1 MASDNNRPLNSKSK
15 QIVYS
20 VSGYCL
26 KIKKAFRA
34 PYLEKKAGT
43 TGVIRTIVARIRR
56 EKSERG
62 RFVIPDES
70 EEGAI

>member
-15 QIVYS
+15 HMVYS
-20 VSGYCL
+20 LSGCCL
-26 KIKKAFRA
+26 KIKRSLLGSGLKNTAEA
-34 PYLEKKAGT
+34 
-43 TGVIRTIVARIRR
+43 TGVIRTTVARIRL

-62 RFVIPDES
+62 RFVIPDGS